1 MNVATYMSQLA
12 QQVGGIYVPK
22 CPTFKEVC
30 PTAVKG
36 AVFGARKGY
45 LMALALTQAG
55 RTAGFAMLVR
65 YPRAPIVP
73 PLQEALKNRPG
84 FSTFFGKKNVKVAVD
99 GVWISWT
106 YRLTKPK
113 VEEIASLLDSV
124 LEEVS
129 KCTQPFSGK
138 CEDCSTAE
146 AGGTTLMNGMP
157 GYHCLAC
164 QMRTAE
170 EKQREADEYKARDA
184 NYFLGVI
191 AGLVGAAAAGSAWG
205 WFAGLVEAGSGK
217 WYPQMHAIMAFAV
230 SIPICLF
237 MFKAMGKR
245 DRVGQVIAI
254 VLTLAAKWWGDAIY
268 FTYLSMHVQEVAFSW
283 QLVGDVLRH
292 FWAFQFSTGGHVFVT
307 ICDVVISCAVPW
319 MPWAKLPKFVPVY
332 QTINP
337 DGSLSQTLTQ
347 GTAPR

>member
-30 PTAVKG
+30 PSAVKG

-45 LMALALTQAG
+45 LIALALTQAG

-65 YPRAPIVP
+65 YPRAPVAP

-84 FSTFFGKKNVKVAVD
+84 FSSFFGHKNVKTAVD

-113 VEEIASLLDSV
+113 VEEIASLLDAV
-124 LEEVS
+124 IEEVS

-138 CEDCSTAE
+138 CEDCSTADARE
-146 AGGTTLMNGMP
+146 TTLMNGMP

-191 AGLVGAAAAGSAWG
+191 AGLVAAAAAGSAWG
-205 WFAGLVEAGSGK
+205 WLISLMDVGSDK
-217 WYPQMHAIMAFAV
+217 WYPQLHAIMAILL
-230 SIPICLF
+230 SIPICWL

-245 DRVGQVIAI
+245 DRVGQVLAV

-268 FTYLSMHVQEVAFSW
+268 FTHIDMYARHIPFSW
-283 QLVGDVLRH
+283 PLVGQVLGH
-292 FWAFQFSTGGHVFVT
+292 FFVFKFAAGWFTIIT
-307 ICDVVISCAVPW
+307 ICDVVFSCAVPW

>member
-30 PTAVKG
+30 PTAAKG

-55 RTAGFAMLVR
+55 RTSGFAMLVR
-65 YPRAPIVP
+65 YPRAPIAP
-73 PLQEALKNRPG
+73 PLQEALKNQPG
-84 FSTFFGKKNVKVAVD
+84 FSSFFGKKNVKVTVD
-99 GVWISWT
+99 GIWVSWT
-106 YRLTKPK
+106 YALTKPK
-113 VEEIASLLDSV
+113 VEEVARLLDAV
-124 LEEVS
+124 IEEVS
-129 KCTQPFSGK
+129 KVVPPFNGK
-138 CEDCSTAE
+138 CEDCSAADARE
-146 AGGTTLMNGMP
+146 ITLMNGMP

-170 EKQREADEYKARDA
+170 AKQREADEYKARDA

-191 AGLVGAAAAGSAWG
+191 AGLAAAAVAGSAWG
-205 WFAGLVEAGSGK
+205 WFAGLVEADSGK
-217 WYPQMHAIMAFAV
+217 WYPQLHAIMAFAV
-230 SIPICLF
+230 SIPICWL

-245 DRVGQVIAI
+245 DRVGQVMAI

-268 FTYLSMHVQEVAFSW
+268 FTYLKMHVQDIAFSW

-292 FWAFQFSTGGHVFVT
+292 FWEHQFSTGGHVFVT

-319 MPWAKLPKFVPVY
+319 MPWAKLPKFVPVF

-337 DGSLSQTLTQ
+337 DGSLSQALTQ